1 MKKLIFALALMVF
14 SNAVLAQL
22 SITTNYRQ
30 DGIWDA
36 KNEKWNVTSTD
47 KGATTLE
54 FDKKLSMF
62 EHTTPT
68 ISSHYD
74 ILEYKYDE
82 NANSYTMKVK
92 SDAGN
97 EYEMIIDGKNNCV
110 VFFYWYNKEYVMVR
124 HTINETWIRK

>member
-1 MKKLIFALALMVF
+1 MKKLLFALSFIVF
-14 SNAVLAQL
+14 AHVSFAQL
-22 SITTNYRQ
+22 TITTNFRQ
-30 DGIWDA
+30 DGVWD
-36 KNEKWNVTSTD
+36 KTNEKWEVLSTD
-47 KGATTLE
+47 KGATRFE

-82 NANSYTMKVK
+82 DANSYTMKVK

-110 VFFYWYNKEYVMVR
+110 AFFYWKKDQYILVR
-124 HTINETWIRK
+124 HTINETWIRE